1 MHNCCALLL
10 YCSAPVF
17 VIICRWGLDHPTQGN
32 YQQRLAQVRLLGE
45 AYNYMLL
52 DSR

>member
-1 MHNCCALLL
+1 V
-10 YCSAPVF
+10 YDF
-17 VIICRWGLDHPTQGN
+17 ICRWGLDHPTQGN
-32 YQQRLAQVRLLGE
+32 YQQRLAQARLLGE